1 MKSSRGIATGVAAL
15 ASTVLVHGL
24 YQNGSTITPCDSLL
38 YCRGEILKQI
48 ELARPFSDSKTF
60 VDL

>member
-1 MKSSRGIATGVAAL
+1 MKGPRGFAMGVAAL
-15 ASTVLVHGL
+15 ASTPLVHGL
-24 YQNGSTITPCDSLL
+24 YQNGSSITPCDSPL
-38 YCRGEILKQI
+38 YCRGDILKQI